1 MNALS
6 DISSSVSNIIFL
18 LFVVGIP
25 VYGFFKGVKVYET
38 FVEGAKE
45 GFDVAVRIIPYLVA
59 ILVAVG
65 MFRASGAM
73 ELLTRGFPDVLT
85 SLGLSPEVL
94 TMALMRPLSG
104 SATLGMLGDIIT
116 HHGADSYQARLAA
129 VIVGSTETTLYV
141 VAVYFGAVSVTRTR
155 YALHAGL
162 LADAAGICA
171 SIVVCRWFFG

>member
-1 MNALS
+1 MNELT
-6 DISSSVSNIIFL
+6 DIASSVSNLIFL

-25 VYGFFKGVKVYET
+25 LYGFLKGVKVYET

-73 ELLTRGFPDVLT
+73 ELLTQAFPHVLT

-116 HHGADSYQARLAA
+116 HHGADSFQARLAS

-141 VAVYFGAVSVTRTR
+141 VAVYFGAVSVTKTR
-155 YALHAGL
+155 YAIHAGL

-171 SIVVCRWFFG
+171 SIIVCRWFFG

>member
-1 MNALS
+1 MKSLPELS
-6 DISSSVSNIIFL
+6 ASVSNLIFL
-18 LFVVGIP
+18 IFIVGIP
-25 VYGFFKGVKVYET
+25 LYGFLKGVKVYES

-59 ILVAVG
+59 ILVGVG

-73 ELLTRGFPDVLT
+73 QLMSDGFPHLLA

-104 SATLGMLGDIIT
+104 AATLGMLGDIIT
-116 HHGADSYQARLAA
+116 SQGADSYQARLAS

-141 VAVYFGAVSVTRTR
+141 VAVYFGAVAVTRTR

-171 SIVVCRWFFG
+171 AIIVCRWFFG